1 MEQFHLRQATVHGWL
16 LFPDKGGAGM
26 FSKRLMQILAIL
38 LVTGMLLSL
47 GVIVLFSR

>member
-1 MEQFHLRQATVHGWL
+1 
-16 LFPDKGGAGM
+16 M

>member
-1 MEQFHLRQATVHGWL
+1 
-16 LFPDKGGAGM
+16 M

-38 LVTGMLLSL
+38 VVTGMLLSL